1 MSSSTPNTLSRVNTT
16 YLSKDA
22 TEKDRQLKMQ
32 MFKLIDK
39 DDSSSSEQIWVKN
52 GFSRDKRSDL
62 TVRKENFPENTLV
75 YCNQGEGRG
84 GGGGWGEWLQA

>member
-1 MSSSTPNTLSRVNTT
+1 M

-32 MFKLIDK
+32 MFMLIDK

-52 GFSRDKRSDL
+52 GFFGDKRSNL
-62 TVRKENFPENTLV
+62 TVRKENFPENALV
-75 YCNQGEGRG
+75 YCNQGDVYKLKS
-84 GGGGWGEWLQA
+84 WGACNLS